1 METSLKE
8 KITSLAEIRQ
18 QYSSPKN
25 TNVIHRKSLAPVE
38 KLALFIT
45 QRVGTM
51 NFFFLIFGWT
61 VLWLGWNIAAPA
73 PWRFDPFPA
82 FVLWL
87 FISNLIQIHL
97 MPLIMVGQ
105 NIQGKH
111 AELRS
116 ERDFETDT
124 KAEKEIETI
133 LVHLENQQKLMLEIL
148 KRIEK
153 LEKQK

>member
-1 METSLKE
+1 MPQTSIE
-8 KITSLAEIRQ
+8 EIKQ
-18 QYSSPKN
+18 EFPIKN
-25 TNVIHRKSLAPVE
+25 VNVIHRS
-38 KLALFIT
+38 KLSTMDKIALVVTDKI
-45 QRVGTM
+45 GTM
-51 NFFFLIFGWT
+51 GFFFIIFVWT
-61 VLWLGWNIAAPA
+61 IAWLGWNVLAPRGL
-73 PWRFDPFPA
+73 RFDPYPA

-116 ERDFETDT
+116 EHDFQTDK
-124 KAEKEIETI
+124 KAEKEIEAI
-133 LVHLENQQKLMLEIL
+133 LNHLENQQKMMLEIL

-153 LEKQK
+153 LEKKK

>member
-1 METSLKE
+1 MKSQAETLKSLQE
-8 KITSLAEIRQ
+8 KFGA
-18 QYSSPKN
+18 PKN
-25 TNVIHRKSLAPVE
+25 VNVIHRSRLSNLE
-38 KLALFIT
+38 KVAIFVTEKI
-45 QRVGTM
+45 GTM
-51 NFFFLIFGWT
+51 GFFFIIFGWT
-61 VLWLGWNIAAPA
+61 VLWLGWNVVAPA
-73 PWRFDPFPA
+73 RFRFDPFPA

-116 ERDFETDT
+116 EHDFETDK

-133 LVHLENQQKLMLEIL
+133 LFHLENQQKLSLEIL
-148 KRIEK
+148 RRIEK
-153 LEKQK
+153 LEKKT

>member
-1 METSLKE
+1 MGKE
-8 KITSLAEIRQ
+8 ITSLEDLRKQFA
-18 QYSSPKN
+18 SPKN
-25 TNVIHRKSLAPVE
+25 VNVLHRSRLSPVD
-38 KLALFIT
+38 KLALFVTDKI
-45 QRVGTM
+45 GTM
-51 NFFFLIFGWT
+51 GFFFIIFTWT
-61 VLWLGWNIAAPA
+61 ITWLGWNMLAPKNL
-73 PWRFDPFPA
+73 RFDPFPA

-116 ERDFETDT
+116 EHDFETDK

-133 LVHLENQQKLMLEIL
+133 LLHLENQQQLILQIL
-148 KRIEK
+148 KK
-153 LEKQK
+153 LEKMELKS

>member
-1 METSLKE
+1 MAETKSIKDLQKE
-8 KITSLAEIRQ
+8 FGP
-18 QYSSPKN
+18 PKN
-25 TNVIHRKSLAPVE
+25 VNVIHRSGLSNME
-38 KLALFIT
+38 RLALFVT
-45 QRVGTM
+45 QRIGTM
-51 NFFFLIFGWT
+51 GFFFIIFAWT
-61 VLWLGWNIAAPA
+61 VVWLSWNILAPREL
-73 PWRFDPFPA
+73 RFDPYPA

-111 AELRS
+111 ADLRA
-116 ERDFETDT
+116 EHDFETDK

-133 LVHLENQQKLMLEIL
+133 LIHLENQQKLMLEIL

-153 LEKQK
+153 LEKKK